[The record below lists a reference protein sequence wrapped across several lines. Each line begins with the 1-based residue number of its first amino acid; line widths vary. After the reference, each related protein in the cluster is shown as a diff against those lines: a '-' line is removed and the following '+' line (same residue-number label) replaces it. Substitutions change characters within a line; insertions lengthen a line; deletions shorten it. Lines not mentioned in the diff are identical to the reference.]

1 MIGIRFEIPN
11 EYGQFLKQILENVKI
26 KNGFWKIVTDD
37 IIKNTSEYLFNE
49 EIYNNMEFQEIISS
63 SEYYLTFADIQ
74 YFSEPKF
81 SEIYDFESF
90 LKSNCSLLIIIVDN
104 IFVDIYSKSKVIIKH
119 IEENAIKYKFKNIT
133 IINNKLDKRNTFYI

>member
-1 MIGIRFEIPN
+1 MMGIRFEIPN
-11 EYGQFLKQILENVKI
+11 EYGQFLKKILENVKI

-37 IIKNTSEYLFNE
+37 IIKKNGDYIFNE
-49 EIYNNMEFQEIISS
+49 EIYNNIDFQEIISS
-63 SEYYLTFADIQ
+63 NEYYLTFADIQ
-74 YFSEPKF
+74 YYNENKF

-90 LKSNCSLLIIIVDN
+90 LKSNCDLLIIVVDN

-119 IEENAIKYKFKNIT
+119 IENNAIKYKFKNIA

>member
-11 EYGQFLKQILENVKI
+11 EYGQFLKKILENVKI

-37 IIKNTSEYLFNE
+37 IIKKNGDYIFNE
-49 EIYNNMEFQEIISS
+49 EIYNNIDFQEIISS
-63 SEYYLTFADIQ
+63 NEYYLTFADIQ
-74 YFSEPKF
+74 YYNENKF

-90 LKSNCSLLIIIVDN
+90 LKSNCDLLIIVVDN

-119 IEENAIKYKFKNIT
+119 IENNAIKYKFKNIT

>member
-26 KNGFWKIVTDD
+26 KNGFWKIFTDD
-37 IIKNTSEYLFNE
+37 IIKKNGEYLFNE
-49 EIYNNMEFQEIISS
+49 EIYNNIEFQKIISS
-63 SEYYLTFADIQ
+63 NEYYLTFADIQ
-74 YFSEPKF
+74 YYNEPKF
-81 SEIYDFESF
+81 SEINDFESF

-119 IEENAIKYKFKNIT
+119 IENNAIKYKFKNIA

>member
-11 EYGQFLKQILENVKI
+11 EYGQFLKKILENVKI

-37 IIKNTSEYLFNE
+37 IIKKNGDYLFNE
-49 EIYNNMEFQEIISS
+49 EVYNNIDFQKIISS
-63 SEYYLTFADIQ
+63 NEYYLTFADIQ
-74 YFSEPKF
+74 YYNENQFF
-81 SEIYDFESF
+81 EIYDFESF
-90 LKSNCSLLIIIVDN
+90 LKSDCGLLIIVVDN

-119 IEENAIKYKFKNIT
+119 IENNAIKYKFKNIT

>member
-11 EYGQFLKQILENVKI
+11 EYGQFLKKILENVKI

-37 IIKNTSEYLFNE
+37 IIKKNGDYLFNE
-49 EIYNNMEFQEIISS
+49 EIYNNIDFQEIISS
-63 SEYYLTFADIQ
+63 NEYYLTFADIQ
-74 YFSEPKF
+74 YYNENKF

-90 LKSNCSLLIIIVDN
+90 LKSNCDLLIIVVDN

-119 IEENAIKYKFKNIT
+119 IENNAIKYKFKNIA
-133 IINNKLDKRNTFYI
+133 IINNKLDKRNIFYI